1 SGDVRSEVDK
11 LKRAF
16 YIRLD
21 RLRRFDGPE
30 LVQNVTCDELRILF
44 AALPAPGKILSLDA
58 YATAFAAEHEASITR
73 IAGQLAAE
81 IDLPAA
87 TAELDNL
94 IAGIDA
100 SKWPE
105 RVRREVLV
113 NYVGFPFWDVLTM
126 TVTGWR
132 DFGEFDEIR
141 IDRIGPED
149 APTLSQLAEPPALQ
163 GTVFLHFGGFFS
175 RSFRENDYLLGRLHS
190 IDRIID

>member
-1 SGDVRSEVDK
+1 E
-11 LKRAF
+11 
-16 YIRLD
+16 
-21 RLRRFDGPE
+21 
-30 LVQNVTCDELRILF
+30 
-44 AALPAPGKILSLDA
+44 
-58 YATAFAAEHEASITR
+58 AFAAENEAAITR

-149 APTLSQLAEPPALQ
+149 APTLSRLPEPPPLQ

-190 IDRIID
+190 VDRIIDIVCDSAGAEALATVDIAALKPPAFDIVLRAEEAHLPEARGLIARLRAELVDQPRAR